1 MWYPRHRIGAG
12 VAGCI
17 GVGIPFAIGAKVA
30 FSDKLV
36 VCLQGDWSF
45 GFNGMDIETAARF
58 ELPIVWVVFQNA
70 NIDKWVRTNVE
81 QVENPTEFKPSL
93 RFDVMMEALGGHG
106 EFVETPEEIR
116 PALER
121 AFNSGKASL
130 VNVILDPA
138 AGRRQQESAW
148 LAREGRMGY

>member
-1 MWYPRHRIGAG
+1 M
-12 VAGCI
+12 
-17 GVGIPFAIGAKVA
+17 
-30 FSDKLV
+30 
-36 VCLQGDWSF
+36 
-45 GFNGMDIETAARF
+45 
-58 ELPIVWVVFQNA
+58 
-70 NIDKWVRTNVE
+70 E
-81 QVENPTEFKPSL
+81 QVENPTDFKPSL

-138 AGRRQQESAW
+138 AGRRQQEFAW

>member
-1 MWYPRHRIGAG
+1 MDAG

-17 GVGIPFAIGAKVA
+17 GAGVPFAISAKVA
-30 FSDKLV
+30 FPDKPV

-58 ELPIVWVVFQNA
+58 ELPIVWEVFQNA

-81 QVENPTEFKPSL
+81 QVENLTAYKPSL
-93 RFDVMMEALGGHG
+93 GFDVMMEVLGGHG
-106 EFVETPEEIR
+106 EFVETPEDIR

-121 AFNSGKASL
+121 ASNSGKASL

-138 AGRRQQESAW
+138 AGRSQQQFAW